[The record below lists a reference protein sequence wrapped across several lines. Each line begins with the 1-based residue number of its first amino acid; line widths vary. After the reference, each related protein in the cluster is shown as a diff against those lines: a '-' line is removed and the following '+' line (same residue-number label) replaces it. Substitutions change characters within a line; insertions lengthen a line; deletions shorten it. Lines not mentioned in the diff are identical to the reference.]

1 MQTSP
6 LLRSRALVLS
16 LSLSAL
22 HSACAPMASVQP
34 PQGEVKGNALV
45 HTEASARNV
54 VANAQLVLPASATGG
69 AMYTGPFK
77 DAPSGLRGP
86 VPVVVFLHGS
96 SGLSLKAIAD
106 WQQWLATQGIAS
118 LAPDSFALPDRVT
131 YKSPVGKDVYGK
143 ILALRDAEITLAA
156 KALSGAPWADSR
168 RLVLAGTSEGA
179 AAVAR
184 YRGGEFAGRVIFSWS
199 CEDNYFVESHA
210 TAVPTDQPVLNVM
223 STADP
228 FFSPTNTWLGNP
240 NAQGHCGRA
249 FKDHKNASVVLIP
262 GAPHTLINLPA
273 ARQPVQGFLQALLK
287 P

>member
-1 MQTSP
+1 MKTTLP
-6 LLRSRALVLS
+6 LRSRTLALS

-22 HSACAPMASVQP
+22 LCACAPMATVQA
-34 PQGEVKGNALV
+34 PQGEVKGSALV

-69 AMYTGPFK
+69 AVYTGLFK
-77 DAPSGLRGP
+77 DAPAGLRGP
-86 VPVVVFLHGS
+86 VPMVVFLHGS
-96 SGLSLKAIAD
+96 GGLSLKAIGE
-106 WQQWLATQGIAS
+106 WQQWLATLGIAS
-118 LAPDSFALPDRVT
+118 VAPDSFALPDRVT

-143 ILALRDAEITLAA
+143 ILALRDAEITLTTR
-156 KALSGAPWADSR
+156 ALGNTPWVDSR
-168 RLVLAGTSEGA
+168 RMVLAGTSEGA

-210 TAVPTDQPVLNVM
+210 TAVPADQPVLNVM

-240 NAQGHCGRA
+240 SALGHCGRA

-262 GAPHTLINLPA
+262 GAPHTLINLSA
-273 ARQPVQGFLQALLK
+273 ARQPVQGFLRDVLK

>member
-1 MQTSP
+1 M
-6 LLRSRALVLS
+6 L
-16 LSLSAL
+16 LSAL
-22 HSACAPMASVQP
+22 LCACAPMAQVQP
-34 PQGEVKGNALV
+34 PQGEVKGSALV

-54 VANAQLVLPASATGG
+54 VANAQLVLPSSATGG
-69 AMYTGPFK
+69 AIYTGAFK

-86 VPVVVFLHGS
+86 MPVVVFMHGS
-96 SGLSLKAIAD
+96 SGLSLKAIAE

-118 LAPDSFALPDRVT
+118 FAPDSFALPDRVT
-131 YKSPVGKDVYGK
+131 YKSPVGKDVYAK

-156 KALSGAPWADSR
+156 KALSGTPWADSR
-168 RLVLAGTSEGA
+168 RLVLAGTSEGG

-184 YRGGEFAGRVIFSWS
+184 YQGGEFAGRVIFLWS
-199 CEDNYFVESHA
+199 CEDNYFVQSHA
-210 TAVPTDQPVLNVM
+210 TAVPADQPVLNVM

-228 FFSPTNTWLGNP
+228 FFSPTNSWLGNP
-240 NAQGHCGRA
+240 AAQGHCGRA

-273 ARQPVQGFLQALLK
+273 ARQPVQGFLQAILK